1 MTDSANLD
9 LVRAIYA
16 DWERGDW
23 TSAEW
28 ADPEIEFVIADGP
41 AVFSTRGV
49 ARMAEGW
56 RSWLGAWEGFRMEA
70 DEFRELSGDRVLVL
84 HRYSGRGKTSGVDL
98 GQMHAQAAIVLHLH
112 DGMVIRLVGYN
123 DRAHAFADL
132 GLTSE
137 GEVSGAAD

>member
-1 MTDSANLD
+1 M
-9 LVRAIYA
+9 YA

-41 AVFSTRGV
+41 SAFSTKGL
-49 ARMAEGW
+49 ARMAEQW
-56 RSWLGAWEGFRMEA
+56 RTWLEAWEGFRMEA

-98 GQMHAQAAIVLHLH
+98 DQTQSAAP
-112 DGMVIRLVGYN
+112 
-123 DRAHAFADL
+123 
-132 GLTSE
+132 
-137 GEVSGAAD
+137 